1 MERDVMDY
9 DVVIVGAGPAGL
21 SSAIKLAQLAKE
33 NNKELSICLIEKGS
47 EIGAHIL
54 SGNVF
59 EPTALNELIPDWKDK
74 GAPLNN
80 PAKKD
85 VVKFMVSQN
94 SSFKI
99 PFPTFLI
106 PTFNNHGNY
115 IMSLANFCRWL
126 GEQAEQLGVEIFPGF
141 TASDI
146 IVEDGIVKGIVTG
159 EMGVSQNGEKKPSY
173 QPEMELR
180 GKYTIFAEGCRGHL
194 GKELIAKFNLDND
207 KDPQHYGIGF
217 KEIWD
222 IQPEDHQE
230 GTVMHTMGWPSNGTI
245 SGSYFYHGE
254 NNQVYLGYVVPLDYD
269 NPHLSP
275 FDEFQQW
282 KQHKDIKN
290 ILEKGTR
297 VAYGARALI
306 KGGYQSR
313 PKMSFPGGLL
323 VGDNAGTLNFPKIK
337 GTHTAMK
344 SGMLA
349 SEVVFDAIA
358 KDKFNED
365 LTEYENAFVNSWIN
379 SELYKARNWGP
390 FLHKGLKL
398 GFKGL
403 LGVALAAIDQF
414 IFRGK
419 LPFTLHHKTPDYACL
434 KKASESPK
442 INYPKPDGKVSFDKL
457 SSVFLSNTNHE
468 EDQPCHL
475 QLKDPTIPIST
486 NLPIYDEPAQRYCP
500 AGVYEVVE
508 DNGEHKF
515 VINAQYCVHCKTCDI
530 KVLPNCGSFF
540 KNPIIDSD
548 QDVDSKIDII
558 EISESFKKLSAASM
572 IGHVKHKLNLQG
584 GIELYKNHDLVLTN
598 PKNASFNELLKS
610 IESIK
615 NTVFNEFGIHLKT
628 EPIIYK

>member
-1 MERDVMDY
+1 MEEENIDVMEY
-9 DVVIVGAGPAGL
+9 DVLIVGGGPSGL
-21 SSAIKLAQLAKE
+21 SAAIKLSQLCKE
-33 NNKELSICLIEKGS
+33 NNKDLSICLIEKGS

-59 EPTALNELIPDWKDK
+59 EPTALNELIPDWKEKD
-74 GAPLNN
+74 APLNN

-85 VVKFMVSQN
+85 IVKFMLTKNLSIN
-94 SSFKI
+94 I

-106 PTFNNHGNY
+106 PTFNNHGNF

-126 GEQAEQLGVEIFPGF
+126 AGQAENNGVEIFPGF
-141 TASDI
+141 TASKLI
-146 IVEDGIVKGIVTG
+146 IEDDIVKGIVTG
-159 EMGVSQNGEKKPSY
+159 EMGISKDGIKKESY
-173 QPEMELR
+173 QPPMELR
-180 GKYTIFAEGCRGHL
+180 AKYTIFSEGCRGHL
-194 GKELIAKFNLDND
+194 GKELIKKYELDKN

-222 IQPEDHQE
+222 ISPEDHNE

-254 NNQVYLGYVVPLDYD
+254 NNQIYLGYVVPLDYQ
-269 NPHLSP
+269 NPYISP
-275 FDEFQQW
+275 FDEFQEW
-282 KQHKDIKN
+282 KQHKDIKR

-313 PKMSFPGGLL
+313 PKMSFPGGLI

-344 SGMLA
+344 SGMIA
-349 SEVVFDAIA
+349 SEVVFDAIT
-358 KDKFNED
+358 NENYEQD
-365 LTEYENAFVNSWIN
+365 LLKYEELFQESWIN

-390 FLHKGLKL
+390 LLHKGLAW

-403 LGVALAAIDQF
+403 IGVALAAIDQL

-419 LPFTLHHKTPDYACL
+419 LPFTLNHSTPDYACT
-434 KKASESPK
+434 KKSSECKK
-442 INYPKPDGKVSFDKL
+442 IDYPKPDGIVSFDKL

-475 QLKDPTIPIST
+475 QLKDPSIPINI

-508 DNGEHKF
+508 KDGTYSF
-515 VINAQYCVHCKTCDI
+515 QINAQNCVHCKTCDI
-530 KVLPNCGSFF
+530 KDPSQNIKWVTPEGMGGPNYP
-540 KNPIIDSD
+540 N
-548 QDVDSKIDII
+548 
-558 EISESFKKLSAASM
+558 M
-572 IGHVKHKLNLQG
+572 
-584 GIELYKNHDLVLTN
+584 
-598 PKNASFNELLKS
+598 
-610 IESIK
+610 
-615 NTVFNEFGIHLKT
+615 
-628 EPIIYK
+628 

>member
-1 MERDVMDY
+1 MEEENIDVMEY
-9 DVVIVGAGPAGL
+9 DVLIVGGGPSGL
-21 SSAIKLAQLAKE
+21 SAAIKLSQLCKE
-33 NNKELSICLIEKGS
+33 NNKDLSICLIEKGS

-59 EPTALNELIPDWKDK
+59 EPTALNELIPDWKEKD
-74 GAPLNN
+74 APLNN

-85 VVKFMVSQN
+85 IVKFMLTKNLSINV
-94 SSFKI
+94 

-106 PTFNNHGNY
+106 PTFNNHGNF

-126 GEQAEQLGVEIFPGF
+126 AGQAENNGVEIFPGF
-141 TASDI
+141 TASKLI
-146 IVEDGIVKGIVTG
+146 IEDGIVKGIVTG
-159 EMGVSQNGEKKPSY
+159 EMGVSKDGIKKESY
-173 QPEMELR
+173 QPPMELR
-180 GKYTIFAEGCRGHL
+180 AKYTIFSEGCRGHL
-194 GKELIAKFNLDND
+194 GKELIKKYELDKN

-222 IQPEDHQE
+222 ISPEDHNE

-254 NNQVYLGYVVPLDYD
+254 NNQIYLGYVVPLDYQ
-269 NPHLSP
+269 NPHISP
-275 FDEFQQW
+275 FEEFHER
-282 KQHKDIKN
+282 KQHKDIKQ

-313 PKMSFPGGLL
+313 PKMSFPGGLI

-344 SGMLA
+344 SGMIA
-349 SEVVFDAIA
+349 SEVVFDAIT
-358 KDKFNED
+358 NENYEQD
-365 LTEYENAFVNSWIN
+365 LLKYEELFQESWIN
-379 SELYKARNWGP
+379 DELYKARNWGP
-390 FLHKGLKL
+390 LLHKGLAW

-403 LGVALAAIDQF
+403 IGVALAAIDQL

-419 LPFTLHHKTPDYACL
+419 LPFTLNHSTPDYACT
-434 KKASESPK
+434 KKSSECKK
-442 INYPKPDGKVSFDKL
+442 IDYPKPDGIVSFDKL

-475 QLKDPTIPIST
+475 QLKDPSIPINV

-508 DNGEHKF
+508 KDGTYSF
-515 VINAQYCVHCKTCDI
+515 QINAQNCVHCKTCDI
-530 KVLPNCGSFF
+530 KDPSQNIKWVTPEGMGGPNYP
-540 KNPIIDSD
+540 N
-548 QDVDSKIDII
+548 
-558 EISESFKKLSAASM
+558 M
-572 IGHVKHKLNLQG
+572 
-584 GIELYKNHDLVLTN
+584 
-598 PKNASFNELLKS
+598 
-610 IESIK
+610 
-615 NTVFNEFGIHLKT
+615 
-628 EPIIYK
+628 

>member
-1 MERDVMDY
+1 MEEENIDVMEY
-9 DVVIVGAGPAGL
+9 DVLIVGGGPSGL
-21 SSAIKLAQLAKE
+21 SAAIKLSQLCKE
-33 NNKELSICLIEKGS
+33 NNKDLSICLIEKGS

-59 EPTALNELIPDWKDK
+59 EPTALNELIPDWKEKD
-74 GAPLNN
+74 APLNN

-85 VVKFMVSQN
+85 IVKFMLTKNLSIN
-94 SSFKI
+94 I

-106 PTFNNHGNY
+106 PTFNNHGNF

-126 GEQAEQLGVEIFPGF
+126 AGQAENNGVEIFPGF
-141 TASDI
+141 TASKLI
-146 IVEDGIVKGIVTG
+146 IEDDIVKGIVTG
-159 EMGVSQNGEKKPSY
+159 EMGVSKDGIKKESY
-173 QPEMELR
+173 QPPMELR
-180 GKYTIFAEGCRGHL
+180 AKYTIFSEGCRGHL
-194 GKELIAKFNLDND
+194 GKELIKKYELDKN

-222 IQPEDHQE
+222 ISPDDHSE

-254 NNQVYLGYVVPLDYD
+254 NNQIYLGYVVPLDYQ
-269 NPHLSP
+269 NPHISP
-275 FDEFQQW
+275 FDEFQEW
-282 KQHKDIKN
+282 KQHKDIKR

-313 PKMSFPGGLL
+313 PKMSFPGGLI

-344 SGMLA
+344 SGMIA
-349 SEVVFDAIA
+349 SEVVFDAIT
-358 KDKFNED
+358 KENYEQD
-365 LTEYENAFVNSWIN
+365 LIKYEELFQESWIN

-390 FLHKGLKL
+390 LLHKGLAW

-403 LGVALAAIDQF
+403 IGVALAAIDQL

-419 LPFTLHHKTPDYACL
+419 LPFTLNHSTPDYACT
-434 KKASESPK
+434 KKSSECKK
-442 INYPKPDGKVSFDKL
+442 IDYPKPDGIVSFDKL

-475 QLKDPTIPIST
+475 QLKDPSIPINI

-508 DNGEHKF
+508 KDGTYSF
-515 VINAQYCVHCKTCDI
+515 QINAQNCVHCKTCDI
-530 KVLPNCGSFF
+530 KDPSQNIKWVTPEGMGGPNYP
-540 KNPIIDSD
+540 N
-548 QDVDSKIDII
+548 
-558 EISESFKKLSAASM
+558 M
-572 IGHVKHKLNLQG
+572 
-584 GIELYKNHDLVLTN
+584 
-598 PKNASFNELLKS
+598 
-610 IESIK
+610 
-615 NTVFNEFGIHLKT
+615 
-628 EPIIYK
+628 